1 MSAIKIGTHNGAF
14 HVDEVLACTMLKLL
28 PRYAEAEI
36 VRTRDPEVL
45 KTCDLVVDVG
55 GEFDPKR
62 HRYDHHQKTFSES
75 VSSLVPGK
83 KWTTKLSSAGLV
95 YVHFGREVVAQ
106 VLDTKDEGLID
117 KVYDKVRYDQGEIK
131 A

>member
-55 GEFDPKR
+55 GEFDSKR

-83 KWTTKLSSAGLV
+83 KWKTKLSSAGLV

-117 KVYDKVRYDQGEIK
+117 KVYDKVR
-131 A
+131 

>member
-117 KVYDKVRYDQGEIK
+117 KVYDKVR
-131 A
+131 

>member
-1 MSAIKIGTHNGAF
+1 MSLLRSATMSAIKIGTHNGAF

-117 KVYDKVRYDQGEIK
+117 KVYDKVR
-131 A
+131 